1 MTADTNIPLWHRA
14 IMSASGTVQ
23 DAIKSLEKSSLQ
35 IVLVCDE
42 SGVLHGTITDGD
54 IRRAILRGVSLE
66 RPSSEV
72 INPDPITVSPDVK
85 REAVLQMMNEKVLR
99 QIPVVDARGELVD
112 LHLWDHMVTNDPI
125 ENIMLIMAGGRGTR
139 LGHHTRKCPKPMLE
153 VGGKPML
160 ELIIE
165 RAHARGLRKFVI
177 SLNYLGHM
185 IEDYFGDGHNF
196 GVEINYLK
204 EDQPMGTA
212 GSLSL
217 LSPHPTMP
225 FLVTNG
231 DVISD
236 INYDE
241 ILAFHAE
248 HKAMGT
254 MAVRHHEVKNQFG
267 VVLTEG
273 DTIKGFEEKPIYRS
287 IINAGVYA
295 FAPTVIELLGKK
307 EHCDM
312 PALFERIIS
321 RGERA
326 IVYPLHETWLDVG
339 RPEDLLAA
347 QKLLA

>member
-1 MTADTNIPLWHRA
+1 
-14 IMSASGTVQ
+14 
-23 DAIKSLEKSSLQ
+23 
-35 IVLVCDE
+35 
-42 SGVLHGTITDGD
+42 
-54 IRRAILRGVSLE
+54 
-66 RPSSEV
+66 
-72 INPDPITVSPDVK
+72 
-85 REAVLQMMNEKVLR
+85 
-99 QIPVVDARGELVD
+99 
-112 LHLWDHMVTNDPI
+112 
-125 ENIMLIMAGGRGTR
+125 
-139 LGHHTRKCPKPMLE
+139 
-153 VGGKPML
+153 
-160 ELIIE
+160 
-165 RAHARGLRKFVI
+165 
-177 SLNYLGHM
+177 
-185 IEDYFGDGHNF
+185 
-196 GVEINYLK
+196 
-204 EDQPMGTA
+204 MGTA
-212 GSLSL
+212 GSMSL

-254 MAVRHHEVKNQFG
+254 MAVRRHEVKNQFG

-273 DTIKGFEEKPIYRS
+273 DMIKGFEEKPIYKS

-295 FAPTVIELLGKK
+295 FNPAVIELLGKK

-339 RPEDLLAA
+339 RPEDRAA